1 MGQMRWASTLGILS
15 WQSRMNSTR
24 APMSHPLD
32 RYALRPVRSP
42 REWSAYHAIRR
53 DAIFSVLLP
62 GQVYDEH
69 DPDEFEHR
77 HLPHVLVCDG
87 EIIGTVRIDLVGET
101 QAGLRLIAIRR
112 DLQRQGHGGILLRL
126 AEDAARS
133 LGRTEVVI
141 NAHPT
146 SLTFYVANGYRE
158 DDWRNAKPVPATL
171 IRVGKRLP

>member
-24 APMSHPLD
+24 ATMSHPLE

-87 EIIGTVRIDLVGET
+87 EIIGTVRTSSARPKRAFVSSPSAAIYSGKAT
-101 QAGLRLIAIRR
+101 AAFCCASRKTPRAASAGPRSSSTPTRR
-112 DLQRQGHGGILLRL
+112 R
-126 AEDAARS
+126 
-133 LGRTEVVI
+133 
-141 NAHPT
+141 
-146 SLTFYVANGYRE
+146 
-158 DDWRNAKPVPATL
+158 
-171 IRVGKRLP
+171 